1 MNFEINVTQILCAIA
16 VAIIG
21 ATVRYFI
28 PWLKSNTSEKV
39 YNIIEM
45 ACSSGVYFA
54 QQWWKQEDGET
65 KKDKAMKHAEE
76 LLAQR
81 GIIVDLG
88 VLADCIEAELKKA
101 KSDPSFNS

>member
-1 MNFEINVTQILCAIA
+1 MNFEINITQILCAIA

-21 ATVRYFI
+21 AVVRYFI

-39 YNIIEM
+39 YNIIQM

-54 QQWWKQEDGET
+54 QQWWKQEDGEV
-65 KKDKAMKHAEE
+65 KKEKALKHAEDFLKE
-76 LLAQR
+76 R
-81 GIIVDLG
+81 GITVDLG

-101 KSDPSFNS
+101 KNDPAFNE